1 MDIEQ
6 NNDRLE
12 GFLRDID
19 FEAMTAVEILRWARQ
34 AFGDRIVIETSLQNT
49 GVIVIHLAV
58 AEALDMRIALLDT
71 LRLPPESYEF
81 IDTVQQRYGKPIE
94 IVRPD
99 PGHIENMIGRFGEYL
114 FFDSKNLQE
123 YCCQVRKTRPHQRLL
138 KTVDCYIS
146 GLRRDH
152 SQFRQDT
159 PKASLVREEGSR
171 RNILQLNPLADW
183 TEEQVQVFT
192 AEHGVPQ
199 HPLYAQGYQSIGC
212 AICSTPSLPGED
224 KRAGRW
230 RWFNDNPD
238 LEDDKKECGLH
249 L

>member
-1 MDIEQ
+1 MDIEV
-6 NNDRLE
+6 NNQRLE
-12 GFLRDID
+12 SYLREVD
-19 FEAMTAVEILRWARQ
+19 FEAMSAVEILRWAYRI
-34 AFGDRIVIETSLQNT
+34 FGVRIVVETSLQNT
-49 GVIVIHLAV
+49 GVIVIHLAAV
-58 AEALDMRIALLDT
+58 EELDMRIALIDT

-81 IDTVQQRYGKPIE
+81 IQTVQQRYGRTIE
-94 IVRPD
+94 LVRPD
-99 PGHIENMIGRFGEYL
+99 PEHIEKMIGRFGEFL

-159 PKASLVREEGSR
+159 PKASLVGEEGSR
-171 RNILQLNPLADW
+171 RKILQLNPLADW
-183 TEEQVQVFT
+183 TEEQVQAFA

-212 AICSTPSLPGED
+212 AICSTPTLPGED

-230 RWFNDNPD
+230 RWFNDNPV
-238 LEDDKKECGLH
+238 LADDKKECGLH